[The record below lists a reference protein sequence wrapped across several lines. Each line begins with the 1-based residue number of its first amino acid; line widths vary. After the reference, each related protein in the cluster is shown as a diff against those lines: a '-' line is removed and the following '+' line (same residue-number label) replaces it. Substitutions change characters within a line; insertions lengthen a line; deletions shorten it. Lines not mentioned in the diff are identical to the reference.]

1 MARRLISS
9 GSQFERDIGYS
20 PGNHASGSHDD
31 CGRSV
36 RSPHADRDPSDRA
49 NAHRDTSLGVLR
61 HPGYQVV
68 HPRQKQ
74 LENGRGVGFVIS
86 HYEVNRR
93 AFALDWPGSH
103 GPG

>member
-20 PGNHASGSHDD
+20 PGNRASGSHDD

-49 NAHRDTSLGVLR
+49 QTHTVIPHWACFDTRDIRSSILDRNNSRMG
-61 HPGYQVV
+61 
-68 HPRQKQ
+68 
-74 LENGRGVGFVIS
+74 E
-86 HYEVNRR
+86 
-93 AFALDWPGSH
+93 ALAS
-103 GPG
+103 